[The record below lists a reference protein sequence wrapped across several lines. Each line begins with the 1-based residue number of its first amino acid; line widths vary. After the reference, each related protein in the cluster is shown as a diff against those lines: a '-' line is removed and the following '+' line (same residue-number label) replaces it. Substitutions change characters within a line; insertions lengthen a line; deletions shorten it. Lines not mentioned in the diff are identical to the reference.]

1 MVATVRFVHT
11 EIAIHLAGL
20 DIPSSLRAEVATK
33 LVPGLYLQRV
43 AARTGLAASR
53 RTTTETAEGLLAP
66 LRAPGHPLGRLDAAT
81 AEQVNAVAKT
91 CAELFQRSSSC
102 VEGRNGQLA
111 LFHHGL
117 HRLTETKIAAL
128 TVVHNFHIR
137 RPDGTTPA
145 ERFFETEH
153 RDFFSALLER
163 MPQLPRPARPR
174 TLRPYREAMRC
185 AG

>member
-1 MVATVRFVHT
+1 M
-11 EIAIHLAGL
+11 
-20 DIPSSLRAEVATK
+20 
-33 LVPGLYLQRV
+33 
-43 AARTGLAASR
+43 
-53 RTTTETAEGLLAP
+53 
-66 LRAPGHPLGRLDAAT
+66 
-81 AEQVNAVAKT
+81 AKT

-117 HRLTETKIAAL
+117 HRLTETKLAAL

-153 RDFFSALLER
+153 RDLFSALLDR

-174 TLRPYREAMRC
+174 SLRPYREAMRRT
-185 AG
+185 G